1 MSKNGGV
8 KSTNRSLP
16 LDVLRGVVMLLMAMR
31 HAEIFLTSYIT
42 PPEMWGGPMPNLH
55 FGLQYW
61 TRFVGHVCPTGFFF
75 LMGVGMTL
83 FYVSREKKGWGY
95 RSVFS
100 HLAIRGAILIG
111 LQFFF
116 VNIFWVF
123 DNPSRV
129 YPDHT
134 PVIFY
139 FGVLYCLGSVLILN
153 ALLLRL
159 NSVIITCIGIACVII
174 TNVFV
179 PAPEFFFEKYSVFI
193 RAVLIPGQT
202 GVAQVLFPIV
212 PWFCFT
218 SFGIV
223 FGRWFLKNRQEAYTR
238 GLILGSVLIFS
249 FIILRFSGSFGN
261 FIPYSDEDWRLFF
274 FISKFPPSLA
284 YICVTFGEVLILLW
298 IFSKIEYR
306 LGRVG
311 SFLSTFGRS
320 ALFFYFVH
328 IAIFAV
334 IGQVFFRN
342 GASLLMMY
350 VVWGIVVAILY
361 KMCQWY
367 GTFKLRQSI
376 YSIWRFF

>member
-1 MSKNGGV
+1 MSKTGGGV
-8 KSTNRSLP
+8 KSNRSLS
-16 LDVLRGVVMLLMAMR
+16 LDALRGIIMLLMAMR
-31 HAEIFLTSYIT
+31 HAEIFLTSYVT
-42 PPEMWGGPMPNLH
+42 PPEMWGGPMPDIH

-61 TRFVGHVCPTGFFF
+61 TRFAGHICPTGFFF
-75 LMGVGMTL
+75 LMGIGMTL
-83 FYVSREKKGWGY
+83 FYVSREKKGWVY
-95 RSVFS
+95 KSVLS
-100 HLAIRGAILIG
+100 HLAVRGVILIG

-116 VNIFWVF
+116 VNILWVF

-139 FGVLYCLGSVLILN
+139 FGVLYCLGSVLVLN
-153 ALLLRL
+153 ALLLRFS
-159 NSVIITCIGIACVII
+159 NVIIIGIGAACVII

-179 PAPEFFFEKYSVFI
+179 PVPELFFEKYSVFI

-202 GVAQVLFPIV
+202 GVIQVLFPIL

-223 FGRWFLKNRQEAYTR
+223 FGRWFLKNRRKAYRR
-238 GLILGSVLIFS
+238 GLVLGLVFIFS
-249 FIILRFSGSFGN
+249 FVILRFSGGFGN
-261 FIPYSDEDWRLFF
+261 FIPYSGEDWRLFF

-284 YICVTFGEVLILLW
+284 YISVTFGEVLILLW

-306 LGRVG
+306 LGRWG
-311 SFLSTFGRS
+311 TFLSAFGRS

-328 IAIFAV
+328 IAMFAV

-342 GASLLMMY
+342 GTGLVMMY
-350 VVWGIVVAILY
+350 VVWGIVVVILY
-361 KMCQWY
+361 SLCQWY
-367 GTFKLRQSI
+367 GNFKSRQSV